1 MQSSCLIAGIKM
13 PALIFLTAV
22 WALFISIVL
31 GAESIQVEDV
41 SVSSQG
47 KVHVKGSQ
55 PKQKT
60 GKRHGYFYAYN
71 FLYLV
76 AIILYGNA
84 PQILPRPRVNF
95 YME

>member
-1 MQSSCLIAGIKM
+1 M
-13 PALIFLTAV
+13 
-22 WALFISIVL
+22 L

-76 AIILYGNA
+76 AIIFIWECS
-84 PQILPRPRVNF
+84 QILPGPRVNF
-95 YME
+95 NME

>member
-1 MQSSCLIAGIKM
+1 M

-76 AIILYGNA
+76 AIIFIWECSPDTPSSKGKFLYGVSSKIA
-84 PQILPRPRVNF
+84 A
-95 YME
+95 